1 MELDG
6 AQPVSQVALFL
17 ALLESLGEWLGL
29 RLTDAGRQ
37 AFLQAD
43 GLPGSGGSS

>member
-17 ALLESLGEWLGL
+17 PLPESLGEWLGL

-37 AFLQAD
+37 AL
-43 GLPGSGGSS
+43 L